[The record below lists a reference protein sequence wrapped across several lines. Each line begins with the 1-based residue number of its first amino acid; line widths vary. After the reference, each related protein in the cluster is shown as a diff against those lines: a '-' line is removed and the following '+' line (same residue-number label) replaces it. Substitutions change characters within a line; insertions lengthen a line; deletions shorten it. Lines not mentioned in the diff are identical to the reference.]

1 MCNNCYFKK
10 KKKSKERQQDRGKGS
25 KINPTKQEMTGRQLK
40 PKKTSDQVAL
50 VSHDITIELKTLKK
64 LNMLERKKITN
75 FNSN

>member
-1 MCNNCYFKK
+1 MA
-10 KKKSKERQQDRGKGS
+10 R
-25 KINPTKQEMTGRQLK
+25 RQLK